1 MKKDRPP
8 EEVLRRVVRLARLN
22 GWNVGLVAGLRVLV
36 SLVLLEPIG
45 FAVSALVGVGGVME
59 IRGQRMLVRRD
70 AGGMRWLVR
79 AQFVVLAVIASYAA
93 SRILSFDAGY
103 LQQEAIPNL
112 RAMLTSLGMNLDDLL
127 EPMGLDAGT
136 IVPFV
141 RLMVVVLYGSLLL
154 ATLVYQGGLAL
165 HYRHRT
171 AGVEAALAAG
181 AAAAAPP
188 SIPPAPPRAPA
199 GGDFAI

>member
-1 MKKDRPP
+1 MKKNRPP

-22 GWNVGLVAGLRVLV
+22 GWSVALVAGLGVLL
-36 SLVLLEPIG
+36 SLVLLDPIG
-45 FAVSALVGVGGVME
+45 FAVCGLVGLGGVME
-59 IRGQRMLVRRD
+59 IHGQRMLVRRD

-79 AQFVVLAVIASYAA
+79 AQFVVGAVIVSYAA

-112 RAMLTSLGMNLDDLL
+112 RAMLTSVGMNLDDLL
-127 EPMGLDAGT
+127 EPLGLDAGT

-171 AGVEAALAAG
+171 EAVEAALR
-181 AAAAAPP
+181 APP
-188 SIPPAPPRAPA
+188 PLIPPAPPRPPSGPELGAK
-199 GGDFAI
+199 G